1 MFTLRGGYLSGY
13 LIGLLLLVLLGGNAL
28 AWAEVA
34 NPRFVSAHFSG
45 SQNCADCHNRDTLGS
60 AGTPVHHQRCGL

>member
-1 MFTLRGGYLSGY
+1 MFTLRGGYLSGYLSGY

-28 AWAEVA
+28 VWAEVA

-45 SQNCADCHNRDTLGS
+45 SQNCADCHNRYGAASD
-60 AGTPVHHQRCGL
+60 APR